1 MGGGGNDDDA
11 VTLILHGGIFLRA
24 LGVETL

>member
-11 VTLILHGGIFLRA
+11 VTLILHAGIFLRG

>member
-1 MGGGGNDDDA
+1 MGGGGNDDDS
-11 VTLILHGGIFLRA
+11 VTLILHAEILLRA